1 MERARVSL
9 DVMRVDGRLFMGNH
23 GLMIPVPKDAFGVIA
38 ELEIL
43 LEQALKEKHESKEQ
57 KEETGSKNC

>member
-1 MERARVSL
+1 MEKARVSL
-9 DVMRVDGRLFMGNH
+9 DVMRIDGRLYMGNY

-43 LEQALKEKHESKEQ
+43 LDEALKRKHETEEQ
-57 KEETGSKNC
+57 KEET